1 MNGVAQWD
9 VYANP
14 STKLRDEVPFLVDVQ
29 SDLLSGLAM
38 RLVMPLALTRVAAT
52 ALPRGLCPAFVV
64 VGVPVVLLPQE
75 AGAIAATLLKRPVMS
90 LRSESHLLVAALDA
104 VIGGI

>member
-1 MNGVAQWD
+1 MAQWD

-14 STKLRDEVPFLVDVQ
+14 STLRDEVPFLVDVQ

-38 RLVMPLALTRVAAT
+38 RLVMPLAVTRVAAT

-64 VGVPVVLLPQE
+64 AGVPVVLLPQE
-75 AGAIAATLLKRPVMS
+75 AGAIASALLKRPLMS
-90 LRSESHLLVAALDA
+90 LRAESHLLVAALDA
-104 VIGGI
+104 VISGI